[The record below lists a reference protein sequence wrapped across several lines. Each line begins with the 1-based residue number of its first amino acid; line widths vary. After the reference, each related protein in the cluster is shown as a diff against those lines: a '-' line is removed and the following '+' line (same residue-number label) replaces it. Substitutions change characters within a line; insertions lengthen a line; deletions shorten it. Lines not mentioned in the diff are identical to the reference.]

1 MGILSR
7 VWHVP
12 GMGILSCVWHVRDM
26 GILSRARPCARHA
39 CAQLALGAA
48 EVTAVELR
56 QSLRDAEEP
65 LKRERAD
72 AFYRKVLDSPL
83 FTPLADDW
91 EADEGDAEEGQ
102 PTIAGYVDALPMLT
116 RERSGGGAGGRAV
129 AQPNSLRRAP
139 PVLHILSPSGTP

>member
-1 MGILSR
+1 MLADALATEEALPLPVVRQLVAIL
-7 VWHVP
+7 
-12 GMGILSCVWHVRDM
+12 
-26 GILSRARPCARHA
+26 
-39 CAQLALGAA
+39 
-48 EVTAVELR
+48 TAPA
-56 QSLRDAEEP
+56 LRDAEEP

-102 PTIAGYVDALPMLT
+102 PTIAGYVDALPRLT

-129 AQPNSLRRAP
+129 AQPHSLRRAP
-139 PVLHILSPSGTP
+139 PVLHTLSPSGTP